1 MGFIFW
7 KKKFLLYFLKQ
18 KENNSRQKISFCSK
32 IQILFFP
39 SLFFV
44 LYICIT
50 KELIIL
56 REKQIAL
63 KISSWL
69 VSKFWISVPGIS
81 EEDKFFKH
89 SWKNS
94 KRKLLFRRLIFSTN
108 LLICVLYSIINL
120 VFINNANIKLSRVNL
135 DFVPWIIKNY
145 QL

>member
-1 MGFIFW
+1 MYYKRAYNFKR
-7 KKKFLLYFLKQ
+7 KK
-18 KENNSRQKISFCSK
+18 N
-32 IQILFFP
+32 
-39 SLFFV
+39 
-44 LYICIT
+44 
-50 KELIIL
+50 
-56 REKQIAL
+56 AL

-94 KRKLLFRRLIFSTN
+94 KRKLLFRTNISTN

-120 VFINNANIKLSRVNL
+120 VFINNANIKLGRIKL